1 FDESDIVLNPT
12 LNFSTSAEDNKFDVQ
27 SVLTHE
33 IGHLLGLDH
42 SAMASSVMV
51 PFGVT
56 SQLDQ
61 RTLASDDIA
70 GVSEIY
76 PTAPLPA
83 LGQIQ
88 GVVRSGGT
96 GILGAHVVAVNSA
109 GTALVS
115 ALTQPD
121 GSYLLRFLPPG
132 TYTVFAEPLDL
143 PVMKDNLGNGF
154 YGNTRTDFGTTYLGN
169 VSTQAEAQI
178 LTVSAGTIMTADID
192 TLPKS
197 VTGLNL
203 TRPAFGIRVPRGVS
217 GRLTLGGVDLSSG
230 VVFTASNP
238 AIFLGSP
245 TFAGSISTVAPTS
258 VQMDLF

>member
-1 FDESDIVLNPT
+1 MPITYWINEKGLSSITNGSDFAAVHASFHTWETVASADIRFVYGGTTPVGGVGFDHMNVVSFSDTTAPLGSSTIAATFSFFKRDAGTNNLVFDESDIVFNPT
-12 LNFSTSAEDNKFDVQ
+12 LNFSTSAEDTKFDIQ

-61 RTLASDDIA
+61 RTLAYDDVA
-70 GVSEIY
+70 GVTEIY
-76 PTAPLPA
+76 PKAPLPPV
-83 LGQIQ
+83 GQIQ

-143 PVMKDNLGNGF
+143 PVMKD
-154 YGNTRTDFGTTYLGN
+154 
-169 VSTQAEAQI
+169 
-178 LTVSAGTIMTADID
+178 
-192 TLPKS
+192 
-197 VTGLNL
+197 
-203 TRPAFGIRVPRGVS
+203 
-217 GRLTLGGVDLSSG
+217 
-230 VVFTASNP
+230 
-238 AIFLGSP
+238 
-245 TFAGSISTVAPTS
+245 
-258 VQMDLF
+258 